1 MKEKLSHQV
10 RKDVFEQCGVE
21 WGKRKSTHNIHHIIF
36 KKDVKHGDAP
46 RDFLV
51 NARFNLIVLP
61 IPVHKE
67 LHDLMDNDHR
77 YAGNIHTRV
86 YLANMAFCGDLCDI
100 PDRLYRVSPE
110 EIMKRKK

>member
-10 RKDVFEQCGVE
+10 RKDVFEQCGVK

-67 LHDLMDNDHR
+67 LHDLVERTPAYRNCIESR
-77 YAGNIHTRV
+77 IW
-86 YLANMAFCGDLCDI
+86 LANYAYNGELDL
-100 PDRLYRVSPE
+100 L
-110 EIMKRKK
+110 